1 MTLAQKLLCLFRT
14 ERHLLY
20 DHNGNANKRNHLN
33 QTSLHCLLKV
43 GNEVRRNECLTLLLK
58 WKDKQT
64 NETIDID
71 AKDSDDN
78 TALHHAAKNGLKS
91 CVESLLNAGAAL
103 YVENHEK
110 LTPCELAEKNGH
122 KDLAIYLES
131 KMIFSNSSEDLEIDE
146 LPLMTDDTSCG
157 LRIQDLQEAKD
168 LLLVETA
175 DMLQLPLFTA
185 EALLR
190 HHEWSKE
197 SLLQSWIEDP
207 IGCCEISGVNPPLS
221 ILHERGLTTID
232 INDFDTVHLSKEC
245 EICLKKFESGVE
257 RIVISC
263 DHQFCKECWQQYLTF
278 KIQEG
283 SVHTIFCPAVDCFK
297 FVPNEIIEK
306 CVDQN
311 MARRYLQFDIKAFVD
326 SNPNFKWC
334 PHSNCA
340 LAVQSPIFDRLQSSH
355 MREFSKSV
363 NCRNGHYFCWDC
375 LLEGHE
381 PASCENWKDW
391 FDKVAEIKPEELK
404 GTEEEEE
411 IAANCL
417 WLVTNSKKC
426 PNCSISI
433 QKNEGCNHIKCVK
446 CKYDFCWICLEA
458 WKKHSSTTGGYFQ
471 CNRYETVNKIVA
483 KEKELVTVAEQ
494 RHLRM
499 VELNKF
505 VHYYT
510 RFKNHENSYKFEEPL
525 SKTAK
530 EKCEVILAKTNQPGQ
545 VPATVTIG
553 VANDE
558 NNLESQTKFIE
569 DAIKELLRARRV
581 LRCSYVY
588 GYYLENSGHKKMI
601 FEFIQT
607 EFEECT
613 ETLSQ
618 IIARPYLRTP
628 KHRIVQVTKTVKRKR
643 LEFLET
649 IARGLIPPDTPPS
662 LKKFSRQRWKYLL
675 KDDVDGDDDELKKA
689 IAASLKDLD
698 PKNPWVVDRK
708 GRHTN
713 LVTLLNEWPELEMEM
728 DSGLISCGDGAYCKR
743 RNCFNH
749 RARNSITTVPFDY
762 CSLKCLRLDR
772 TEQLEGEE
780 REMEKSLVTLNGSPA
795 ITSISA
801 TASLSTN
808 ASVYDQQNSDDNVPP
823 VIVVVPSD
831 GVMDLLRAIE
841 MSRLQ
846 AVREH
851 DQNLNRNNTNANNN
865 ASNLSTNDKI
875 EYFNDLQEAIELS
888 IKSKYEQEST
898 KEATV
903 PIQTEPDEIQSMD
916 VAAVVAIMPS
926 LDLFIEHD
934 ADRLS
939 SLMMNLQP
947 TIEKDHSYENSKIMD
962 FAHKHK
968 ELKETLQ
975 KPDELKEYE
984 DFDLKCIETSF
995 HQQQTELKR
1004 KLSNKKNKDA
1014 TLPLMSNDIV
1024 SVAAA
1029 AGVSLTNKSHAN
1041 LQRKRSNRDADIRPC
1056 EPNER
1061 FDNYRSSVI
1070 QHNNQQNELQWF
1082 NESTSMSTTRVI
1094 VERRPLTPSDDESSF
1109 A

>member
-1 MTLAQKLLCLFRT
+1 MKVPSL
-14 ERHLLY
+14 HLLV
-20 DHNGNANKRNHLN
+20 DHNGNVNKRNRLN
-33 QTSLHCLLKV
+33 QTSLHCLLEA

-64 NETIDID
+64 NETIDLD
-71 AKDSDDN
+71 ARDSDDN
-78 TALHHAAKNGLKS
+78 TALHYAAKNGLKS

-103 YVENHEK
+103 YVENREK

-131 KMIFSNSSEDLEIDE
+131 RMIFSSSCEDLEIDE
-146 LPLMTDDTSCG
+146 SPLTTDDVMFFTDGFIVSRICTLQVSCG

-175 DMLQLPLFTA
+175 DMLQIPLFTA

-190 HHEWSKE
+190 NYEWSKE
-197 SLLQSWIEDP
+197 YLLQSWIEDP
-207 IGCCEISGVNPPLS
+207 IRCCEISGVNPPLS
-221 ILHERGLTTID
+221 LLHERGLTTID
-232 INDFDTVHLSKEC
+232 INDFDTVHLSNEC
-245 EICLKKFESGVE
+245 GICLKIFESGVE

-263 DHQFCKECWQQYLTF
+263 DHQFCKDCWQQYLTL
-278 KIQEG
+278 KIVEG
-283 SVHTIFCPAVDCFK
+283 SVHSIFCPATDCFK

-306 CVDQN
+306 CVDKN

-334 PHSNCA
+334 PHSDCT
-340 LAVQSPIFDRLQSSH
+340 LAVQSPVFDRVQSSH

-375 LLEGHE
+375 LQEGHE

-391 FDKVAEIKPEELK
+391 FDKIAEIKPEELK

-446 CKYDFCWICLEA
+446 CKYDFCWVCLEP

-471 CNRYETVNKIVA
+471 CNRYETVNKIIA
-483 KEKELVTVAEQ
+483 KEKELITAAEQ
-494 RHLRM
+494 RHIRM

-505 VHYYT
+505 IHYYT
-510 RFKNHENSYKFEEPL
+510 RFKNHENSYKLEEPL

-530 EKCEVILAKTNQPGQ
+530 EKCEIIFSKSTQPSQ
-545 VPATVTIG
+545 TITTTT
-553 VANDE
+553 DE
-558 NNLESQTKFIE
+558 NSIESQTKFIE

-628 KHRIVQVTKTVKRKR
+628 KHRIVQVTKNVKRKR

-675 KDDVDGDDDELKKA
+675 KDDVDGDDNELKKA
-689 IAASLKDLD
+689 IAFSLKELD
-698 PKNPWVVDRK
+698 PKNPWIVDRK

-713 LVTLLNEWPELEMEM
+713 LVTLLDEWPELEMEM
-728 DSGLISCGDGAYCKR
+728 DSGLISCDDGAYCKR
-743 RNCFNH
+743 RNCYKR
-749 RARNSITTVPFDY
+749 RARNPTTSIRFDY

-772 TEQLEGEE
+772 TEQLEKEE
-780 REMEKSLVTLNGSPA
+780 REMEQSLAPLTNSSA
-795 ITSISA
+795 MNTNSMTTS
-801 TASLSTN
+801 TSTN
-808 ASVYDQQNSDDNVPP
+808 DSASEPQNSDDNSSS
-823 VIVVVPSD
+823 IVVVAPPND
-831 GVMDLLRAIE
+831 VMDLLRAIE

-846 AVREH
+846 AVLC
-851 DQNLNRNNTNANNN
+851 D
-865 ASNLSTNDKI
+865 
-875 EYFNDLQEAIELS
+875 
-888 IKSKYEQEST
+888 ESH
-898 KEATV
+898 EDDA
-903 PIQTEPDEIQSMD
+903 QSAGAAA
-916 VAAVVAIMPS
+916 VAATMPS
-926 LDLFIEHD
+926 LDLFIED
-934 ADRLS
+934 NAATLNS
-939 SLMMNLQP
+939 IIMNLQSAV
-947 TIEKDHSYENSKIMD
+947 EKDSTYEKSKIVD
-962 FAHKHK
+962 FDNKYN
-968 ELKETLQ
+968 ELKENLK
-975 KPDELKEYE
+975 KPNELKEYE

-995 HQQQTELKR
+995 HQQQTEIRR
-1004 KLSNKKNKDA
+1004 KTSNKRNKDVIV
-1014 TLPLMSNDIV
+1014 PLDTNETSM
-1024 SVAAA
+1024 VAAA
-1029 AGVSLTNKSHAN
+1029 AASSMPNSVRSP
-1041 LQRKRSNRDADIRPC
+1041 LQRKRANIELDIRPC
-1056 EPNER
+1056 GPNES
-1061 FDNYRSSVI
+1061 F
-1070 QHNNQQNELQWF
+1070 NNRTLLVRHENQPYEHSWL
-1082 NESTSMSTTRVI
+1082 NESISMSTTRAI
-1094 VERRPLTPSDDESSF
+1094 VERRPITPSDDESSF
-1109 A
+1109 V

>member
-1 MTLAQKLLCLFRT
+1 MFSKHLLC
-14 ERHLLY
+14 
-20 DHNGNANKRNHLN
+20 DHNGNVNKRNRLN
-33 QTSLHCLLKV
+33 QTSLHCLLQT
-43 GNEVRRNECLTLLLK
+43 GNEVRRNECLLLLLK

-64 NETIDID
+64 NETLDLD
-71 AKDSDDN
+71 AKDSDYN
-78 TALHHAAKNGLKS
+78 TALHYAARNGLKS
-91 CVESLLNAGAAL
+91 CVENLLNAGAAL
-103 YVENHEK
+103 YVENREK

-131 KMIFSNSSEDLEIDE
+131 RMIFSNSSEDLESDE
-146 LPLMTDDTSCG
+146 TPLTTDDASCG

-175 DMLQLPLFTA
+175 DMLQIPLFTA

-190 HHEWSKE
+190 NYEWSKE
-197 SLLQSWIEDP
+197 CLLQSWIEDP
-207 IGCCEISGVNPPLS
+207 IRCCEISGVNPPLS
-221 ILHERGLTTID
+221 LLHERGLTTID
-232 INDFDTVHLSKEC
+232 INELDTVNLSKEC
-245 EICLKKFESGVE
+245 AICLQEFESGVE
-257 RIVISC
+257 RIIISC
-263 DHQFCKECWQQYLTF
+263 DHQFCKDCWQQYLTF
-278 KIQEG
+278 KILEG
-283 SVHTIFCPAVDCFK
+283 SVHSIFCPAVDCFK

-306 CVDQN
+306 CVDNN

-334 PHSNCA
+334 PNSNCV
-340 LAVQSPIFDRLQSSH
+340 LAVQSPVFDRLQSSH

-375 LLEGHE
+375 LQEGHE

-391 FDKVAEIKPEELK
+391 FDKIAEIKPEELK
-404 GTEEEEE
+404 GTDEEEE

-446 CKYDFCWICLEA
+446 CKYDFCWICLEP

-483 KEKELVTVAEQ
+483 KEKDLITAAEQ

-505 VHYYT
+505 VHYYS
-510 RFKNHENSYKFEEPL
+510 RFKNHENSYKLEEPL
-525 SKTAK
+525 SKSAK
-530 EKCEVILAKTNQPGQ
+530 EKCEIIIAKSSQPI
-545 VPATVTIG
+545 PITT
-553 VANDE
+553 ANDE
-558 NNLESQTKFIE
+558 NNIESQTKFID
-569 DAIKELLRARRV
+569 DAVNELLRARRV

-618 IIARPYLRTP
+618 IIARPHLRTP
-628 KHRIVQVTKTVKRKR
+628 KHRIVHVTKNVKRKR

-675 KDDVDGDDDELKKA
+675 KDDVDGDDNELKKA
-689 IAASLKDLD
+689 IANSLKELD

-713 LVTLLNEWPELEMEM
+713 LVTLLDEWPELEMEM
-728 DSGLISCGDGAYCKR
+728 DSGLISCDDGAYCKR
-743 RNCFNH
+743 RNCYK
-749 RARNSITTVPFDY
+749 RRVRNPTTSIRFDY

-772 TEQLEGEE
+772 TEQLEREE
-780 REMEKSLVTLNGSPA
+780 KEMEQSLVPLSDPVPNNNSSSMTA
-795 ITSISA
+795 SIS
-801 TASLSTN
+801 TNDSTLEQHN
-808 ASVYDQQNSDDNVPP
+808 TDDTISPT
-823 VIVVVPSD
+823 VVVPSD
-831 GVMDLLRAIE
+831 DVMNLLRAIE

-846 AVREH
+846 AVRENE
-851 DQNLNRNNTNANNN
+851 QNIYRPNHRTSTISATLNP
-865 ASNLSTNDKI
+865 NDKTN
-875 EYFNDLQEAIELS
+875 YFNDLQQTIELS
-888 IKSKYEQEST
+888 LQTKNEQESAN
-898 KEATV
+898 EATTS
-903 PIQTEPDEIQSMD
+903 IESQDDEFQSTD
-916 VAAVVAIMPS
+916 VAAVAAAMPS
-926 LDLFIEHD
+926 LDLFIED
-934 ADRLS
+934 NTATLNS
-939 SLMMNLQP
+939 IMMNLQP
-947 TIEKDHSYENSKIMD
+947 SIEKDYSYGNSKIMD
-962 FAHKHK
+962 FDNKYN
-968 ELKETLQ
+968 ELKENLQ
-975 KPDELKEYE
+975 KPNELKEYE

-1004 KLSNKKNKDA
+1004 KLSNKRNKDA
-1014 TLPLMSNDIV
+1014 IVPLGSNEV
-1024 SVAAA
+1024 RTVAAA
-1029 AGVSLTNKSHAN
+1029 ASATASSLINTVNTP
-1041 LQRKRSNRDADIRPC
+1041 LQRKRANIDIDIRPC
-1056 EPNER
+1056 GPNES
-1061 FDNYRSSVI
+1061 FDNHRPFAT
-1070 QHNNQQNELQWF
+1070 QNDNQQYEHTWF
-1082 NESTSMSTTRVI
+1082 NESTSLSTTRAI
-1094 VERRPLTPSDDESSF
+1094 VERCPITPSDDETSF

>member
-1 MTLAQKLLCLFRT
+1 MGK
-14 ERHLLY
+14 HLLT
-20 DHNGNANKRNHLN
+20 DHNGNVNKRNHLN
-33 QTSLHCLLKV
+33 QSALHCLLQT

-58 WKDKQT
+58 WKEKQT
-64 NETIDID
+64 NETTDLD

-78 TALHHAAKNGLKS
+78 TALHYAAKNGLKS

-103 YVENHEK
+103 YVENREK
-110 LTPCELAEKNGH
+110 LTPCELAEKSGH

-131 KMIFSNSSEDLEIDE
+131 RMIFSNSCEDFENDE
-146 LPLMTDDTSCG
+146 SPLLTDDVIISCG

-175 DMLQLPLFTA
+175 DMLQIPLFTA

-190 HHEWSKE
+190 NYEWSKE
-197 SLLQSWIEDP
+197 YLLQSWIEDP
-207 IGCCEISGVNPPLS
+207 IRCCEISGVNPPLS
-221 ILHERGLTTID
+221 LLHERGLTTID
-232 INDFDTVHLSKEC
+232 INDFDTVNLSNEC
-245 EICLKKFESGVE
+245 GICLKQFESGVE

-263 DHQFCKECWQQYLTF
+263 DHQFCKDCWEQYLTM
-278 KIQEG
+278 KIVEG
-283 SVHTIFCPAVDCFK
+283 SVHSIFCPAIDCFK

-334 PHSNCA
+334 PHSNCT
-340 LAVQSPIFDRLQSSH
+340 LAVQSPVFDRLQSSH

-363 NCRNGHYFCWDC
+363 NCQNGHYFCWDC
-375 LLEGHE
+375 LQEGHE

-391 FDKVAEIKPEELK
+391 FDKIAEIKPEELK

-446 CKYDFCWICLEA
+446 CKYDFCWVCLEP

-471 CNRYETVNKIVA
+471 CNRYETVNKIIA
-483 KEKELVTVAEQ
+483 KEKELITVAEQ
-494 RHLRM
+494 RHIRM

-505 VHYYT
+505 IHYYT
-510 RFKNHENSYKFEEPL
+510 RFKNHENSYKLEEPL

-530 EKCEVILAKTNQPGQ
+530 EKCEIIFAKSAQPMQ
-545 VPATVTIG
+545 TITTTTTTTTT
-553 VANDE
+553 DE
-558 NNLESQTKFIE
+558 NTMESQTKFIE

-628 KHRIVQVTKTVKRKR
+628 KHRIVQVTKNVKRKR

-675 KDDVDGDDDELKKA
+675 KDDVDGDDNELKKA
-689 IAASLKDLD
+689 IAYSLKELD
-698 PKNPWVVDRK
+698 PKNPWIVDRK

-713 LVTLLNEWPELEMEM
+713 LVTLLDEWPELEMEM
-728 DSGLISCGDGAYCKR
+728 DSGLITCDDGAYCKR
-743 RNCFNH
+743 RNCFKR
-749 RARNSITTVPFDY
+749 RARNPTTSISFDY

-772 TEQLEGEE
+772 TEQCDKEEKELEQ
-780 REMEKSLVTLNGSPA
+780 SLTTLTNPTATNNMSMT
-795 ITSISA
+795 TSISTNDSTSEQQNLDDT
-801 TASLSTN
+801 TAS
-808 ASVYDQQNSDDNVPP
+808 
-823 VIVVVPSD
+823 VVPSND
-831 GVMDLLRAIE
+831 VMDLLRAIE

-846 AVREH
+846 AVRENE
-851 DQNLNRNNTNANNN
+851 QNIYRPNFHNNQINSVRNPNEKINYFTNVPQTKTEQSTEATAMIESLEDDIQLTNA
-865 ASNLSTNDKI
+865 A
-875 EYFNDLQEAIELS
+875 A
-888 IKSKYEQEST
+888 
-898 KEATV
+898 
-903 PIQTEPDEIQSMD
+903 
-916 VAAVVAIMPS
+916 VAATMPS
-926 LDLFIEHD
+926 LDLFIED
-934 ADRLS
+934 NTATLNS
-939 SLMMNLQP
+939 IMMNLQP
-947 TIEKDHSYENSKIMD
+947 SIAKDNTYEKSKMFD
-962 FAHKHK
+962 FDNKYN
-968 ELKETLQ
+968 ELKENLQ
-975 KPDELKEYE
+975 KPNELKEYE

-995 HQQQTELKR
+995 HQQQTELRR
-1004 KLSNKKNKDA
+1004 KTSNKRNKDA
-1014 TLPLMSNDIV
+1014 ILPLGTDETIV
-1024 SVAAA
+1024 VATAAA
-1029 AGVSLTNKSHAN
+1029 AASSLNSTRSP
-1041 LQRKRSNRDADIRPC
+1041 LQRKRANIEVDIRPC
-1056 EPNER
+1056 GPNEN
-1061 FDNYRSSVI
+1061 FNTYRSLVTR
-1070 QHNNQQNELQWF
+1070 HDNQSCEHPWLNEPV
-1082 NESTSMSTTRVI
+1082 SMSTTRAI
-1094 VERRPLTPSDDESSF
+1094 VERRPITPSDDESSF

>member
-1 MTLAQKLLCLFRT
+1 MIQGQIILSKGTL
-14 ERHLLY
+14 HLLH
-20 DHNGNANKRNHLN
+20 DHNGNANKRNRLN
-33 QTSLHCLLKV
+33 QTSLHCLLKA

-58 WKDKQT
+58 WKDKHT

-78 TALHHAAKNGLKS
+78 TALHYAAKNGLKS

-103 YVENHEK
+103 YVENREK

-131 KMIFSNSSEDLEIDE
+131 RMIFSNSSEELDIDE
-146 LPLMTDDTSCG
+146 SPLMADDTSCG

-190 HHEWSKE
+190 HYEWSKE
-197 SLLQSWIEDP
+197 SLLQSWIDDP
-207 IGCCEISGVNPPLS
+207 IRCCEISGVNPPLS
-221 ILHERGLTTID
+221 LLHERGLTTID
-232 INDFDTVHLSKEC
+232 INEFDTVHLSKEC
-245 EICLKKFESGVE
+245 GICLKEFESGVE

-263 DHQFCKECWQQYLTF
+263 DHQFCKDCWKQYLTL

-283 SVHTIFCPAVDCFK
+283 SVHSIFCPAVDCFK

-334 PHSNCA
+334 PHSNCT

-375 LLEGHE
+375 LQEGHE

-391 FDKVAEIKPEELK
+391 FEKIAEIKPEELK

-471 CNRYETVNKIVA
+471 CNRYETVNKIIA
-483 KEKELVTVAEQ
+483 KEKELITAAEQ

-505 VHYYT
+505 VHYYS
-510 RFKNHENSYKFEEPL
+510 RFKNHENSYKLEEPL
-525 SKTAK
+525 SKSAK
-530 EKCEVILAKTNQPGQ
+530 EKCEVILAKSSQPTQ
-545 VPATVTIG
+545 VTITSTTT
-553 VANDE
+553 NDE
-558 NNLESQTKFIE
+558 NNIESQTKFIE

-675 KDDVDGDDDELKKA
+675 KDDVDGDDNELKKA

-698 PKNPWVVDRK
+698 PKNPWIVDRK

-713 LVTLLNEWPELEMEM
+713 LVTLLNEWPELETEM
-728 DSGLISCGDGAYCKR
+728 DSGLVSCDDGVYCKR
-743 RNCFNH
+743 RHCYNR
-749 RARNSITTVPFDY
+749 RARNPITTIPFDY

-780 REMEKSLVTLNGSPA
+780 REMEQSLIALNGSPA
-795 ITSISA
+795 ITTPT
-801 TASLSTN
+801 TASVSTN
-808 ASVYDQQNSDDNVPP
+808 DSVYYQQNTDDTLSP
-823 VIVVVPSD
+823 VVVVVPSD
-831 GVMDLLRAIE
+831 DVMDLLRAIE

-846 AVREH
+846 SVRENE
-851 DQNLNRNNTNANNN
+851 QNINRPNTNSNSHNNN
-865 ASNLSTNDKI
+865 NSVLCTNDKI
-875 EYFNDLQEAIELS
+875 DYFNDLQQAIELS
-888 IKSKYEQEST
+888 IKTKNEQKPTDEASTIVESH
-898 KEATV
+898 
-903 PIQTEPDEIQSMD
+903 QDESQSID
-916 VAAVVAIMPS
+916 VAAVAATMPT
-926 LDLFIEHD
+926 LDLLIED
-934 ADRLS
+934 NVDTLNS
-939 SLMMNLQP
+939 IMMNLQP
-947 TIEKDHSYENSKIMD
+947 PIEKDYLYENSKIMD
-962 FAHKHK
+962 FTHKHN
-968 ELKETLQ
+968 ELKENLK

-1014 TLPLMSNDIV
+1014 IVPLQSNDIIT
-1024 SVAAA
+1024 VAAA
-1029 AGVSLTNKSHAN
+1029 VSVSNKSHGL
-1041 LQRKRSNRDADIRPC
+1041 LQRKRSNRDVDIRPC

-1061 FDNYRSSVI
+1061 FDNYRPPVS
-1070 QHNNQQNELQWF
+1070 QNNNQQYEHTWF
-1082 NESTSMSTTRVI
+1082 NEPVSMSTTRAI
-1094 VERRPLTPSDDESSF
+1094 VERRPITPSDDESSF